1 MYNMNSQA
9 RDDLSL
15 WLQCIR
21 PYGGSSQLIDSIRRA
36 YRYTPKHI
44 VVITDGMTD
53 MKPANL
59 HSELLNANDKK
70 QIPIHFILPSQK
82 YKEPGFELLGYKSHQ
97 SEVVETTKVLRVI
110 NSSTKRVVN
119 FFFRKLQKHFLGHFA
134 FLHHQPRLIL
144 H

>member
-1 MYNMNSQA
+1 MVRNFAPVLTENATKKHIFDCILDGIKVWQDQMYNMNSQA

-21 PYGGSSQLIDSIRRA
+21 PYGGSSQIIDSIRRA

-97 SEVVETTKVLRVI
+97 TEVVETTKVLRVK
-110 NSSTKRVVN
+110 S
-119 FFFRKLQKHFLGHFA
+119 L
-134 FLHHQPRLIL
+134 P
-144 H
+144 

>member
-59 HSELLNANDKK
+59 HSELLNANDK
-70 QIPIHFILPSQK
+70 ISNLCTWRYNFTLLNGPMISIFFHIGPLSDPC
-82 YKEPGFELLGYKSHQ
+82 KEK
-97 SEVVETTKVLRVI
+97 I
-110 NSSTKRVVN
+110 
-119 FFFRKLQKHFLGHFA
+119 
-134 FLHHQPRLIL
+134 
-144 H
+144 

>member
-110 NSSTKRVVN
+110 NSSTKRVVCAKSES
-119 FFFRKLQKHFLGHFA
+119 FYVGKRRIRH
-134 FLHHQPRLIL
+134 
-144 H
+144 

>member
-97 SEVVETTKVLRVI
+97 SEVVETTKVLQ
-110 NSSTKRVVN
+110 VN
-119 FFFRKLQKHFLGHFA
+119 IVFFFGKCQNH
-134 FLHHQPRLIL
+134 
-144 H
+144 